1 MLTKGDLSAIQEMLD
16 ATLDSKLDSK
26 LDLKLAGI
34 KSDIGSLKTDVG
46 TLKADV
52 GSLKSDVSILKADL
66 KKLSDKLDTNTKE
79 LTDLILA
86 GFATHE
92 RERMIQATLESLSKL
107 SYPKDKFEM
116 VVVDNPE

>member
-1 MLTKGDLSAIQEMLD
+1 MLTRSDLSAIQEMLD

-34 KSDIGSLKTDVG
+34 KSDIGILKT
-46 TLKADV
+46 
-52 GSLKSDVSILKADL
+52 DL

-86 GFATHE
+86 GFSTHE